1 MDKWTELN
9 DEEFDAILE
18 AELLNSMKEEDFEEY
33 LRLLAKER
41 A

>member
-1 MDKWTELN
+1 MYKWTELS
-9 DEEFDAILE
+9 DEELNAILE

-33 LRLLAKER
+33 LRLPAKEM